1 LCSNPKSLHHRRKT
15 LKIEFIQKEMRDTM
29 QSIAIQDFRSLLE
42 ESIAILDIR
51 DKGAYKENHLAGA
64 ISMPTTSLP
73 NRLSELDK
81 NTTYYVLSHSGR
93 RSEIIAEFL
102 NNNGFQ
108 AIHVI
113 GGMKALKKAA
123 A

>member
-1 LCSNPKSLHHRRKT
+1 
-15 LKIEFIQKEMRDTM
+15 M
-29 QSIAIQDFRSLLE
+29 QSITIQDFRSLLG

-51 DKGAYKENHLAGA
+51 DKGAYKENHLPEA

-73 NRLSELDK
+73 NRLGELDK

-102 NNNGFQ
+102 NNQGFQ

-113 GGMKALKKAA
+113 GGMKALKTAA

>member
-1 LCSNPKSLHHRRKT
+1 
-15 LKIEFIQKEMRDTM
+15 M
-29 QSIAIQDFRSLLE
+29 QSIAIQDFRSLLK

-51 DKGAYKENHLAGA
+51 DKGAYKENHLAGS

-108 AIHVI
+108 AVHVI

>member
-1 LCSNPKSLHHRRKT
+1 MH
-15 LKIEFIQKEMRDTM
+15 
-29 QSIAIQDFRSLLE
+29 SITIQDFRLLLE
-42 ESIAILDIR
+42 DSIAILDIR
-51 DKGAYKENHLAGA
+51 DKGAYKENHLSQA

-73 NRLSELDK
+73 NRLNELNKD
-81 NTTYYVLSHSGR
+81 TTYYILSHSGR

-102 NNNGFQ
+102 NNHGFQ

-113 GGMKALKKAA
+113 GGMKALKEAA

>member
-1 LCSNPKSLHHRRKT
+1 
-15 LKIEFIQKEMRDTM
+15 MRDTT

-64 ISMPTTSLP
+64 ISIPTTSLP

-81 NTTYYVLSHSGR
+81 STTYYVLSHSGR